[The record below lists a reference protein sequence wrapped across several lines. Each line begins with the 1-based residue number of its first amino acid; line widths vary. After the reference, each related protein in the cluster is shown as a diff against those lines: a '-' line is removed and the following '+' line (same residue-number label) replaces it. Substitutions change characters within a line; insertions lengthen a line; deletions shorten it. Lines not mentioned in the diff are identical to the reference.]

1 MERVF
6 FYPPILDRAPGP
18 VFFFLLLLLP
28 LPAALAPR
36 LSANVAVLEFLSLTA
51 TTAATIATVSVR
63 WPTG

>member
-18 VFFFLLLLLP
+18 VFFLLLP

-63 WPTG
+63 RPTG